1 MIFCIIDIT
10 ALFDLKILMLHVK
23 TCFISIYLLYIQ
35 KNSLEIVTKSP
46 CDTICYED
54 RVELLMSQSGTDSV
68 TFAGKNRHTLNQNF
82 PSFPISETLWT
93 FLANEILWDGRS
105 MGLAEEHP
113 SWWAF
118 FVWALFGFVVVVL
131 FLNISLHSQKPKK
144 TQTNKA
150 KKPHNCQNPNTIPN
164 HISQLHKGC
173 SEDHIEPIVYKG
185 LWLKESVFRDAEEH
199 TLRGRNVNKRAN
211 LGLVS
216 DIPNLK
222 HNFGTINQ
230 VSQPCAHQQ
239 SP

>member
-68 TFAGKNRHTLNQNF
+68 TFARKNRHTLNHNF

-93 FLANEILWDGRS
+93 FLANEILRDGRS

-113 SWWAF
+113 SWWGF
-118 FVWALFGFVVVVL
+118 FVCALFGFVVVVL
-131 FLNISLHSQKPKK
+131 ILNINLHSQNPPKK
-144 TQTNKA
+144 TNKQSKKNPTTTKTQTL
-150 KKPHNCQNPNTIPN
+150 
-164 HISQLHKGC
+164 SQITYH
-173 SEDHIEPIVYKG
+173 S
-185 LWLKESVFRDAEEH
+185 FTRD
-199 TLRGRNVNKRAN
+199 VQKM
-211 LGLVS
+211 
-216 DIPNLK
+216 I
-222 HNFGTINQ
+222 
-230 VSQPCAHQQ
+230 
-239 SP
+239 